1 MRQTLNILLLTFLIF
16 SCKTTERDQEE
27 KLINEVLFSIIADNP
42 DIFTSDCKLFDKFS
56 NRFTPPSVN
65 YDTDSTF
72 IVSIKDL
79 FDEREFG
86 DLLRQKQNLEKFGFV
101 TTDFKRK
108 YKLVRETE
116 IDSLTDRVKKSNKT
130 DKPLDYWTEFE
141 NEIGCLQSFS
151 RPIISINRK
160 TVIIRHIH
168 IGGPLAAG
176 GFIMVFQLK
185 NGKWIK
191 VKEIETWVS

>member
-1 MRQTLNILLLTFLIF
+1 MTFLIF
-16 SCKTTERDQEE
+16 SCKTTEKNQEE
-27 KLINEVLFSIIADNP
+27 KFINEVLFSIIADNP

-56 NRFTPPSVN
+56 NRFTPPSVE
-65 YDTDSTF
+65 YDIDSTF
-72 IVSIKDL
+72 IESIKDL

-101 TTDFKRK
+101 TTDFKLK

-116 IDSLTDRVKKSNKT
+116 IDSLIDRIKKSKET

-151 RPIISINRK
+151 RPIISIDRK
-160 TVIIRHIH
+160 TVIIRHMH
-168 IGGPLAAG
+168 IKGPLADG

-185 NGKWIK
+185 NGKWIE
-191 VKEIETWVS
+191 VKKIQTWIS